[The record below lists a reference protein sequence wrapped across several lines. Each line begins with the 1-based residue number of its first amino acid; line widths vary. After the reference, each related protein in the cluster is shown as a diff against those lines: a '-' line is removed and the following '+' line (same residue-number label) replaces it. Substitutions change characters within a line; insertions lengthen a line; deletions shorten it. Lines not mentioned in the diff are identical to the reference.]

1 MRASSYCDW
10 HDPPTSWAEFVI
22 LASASQKRGTT
33 LCYCCCASQ
42 RESFED
48 RSMLRRIGVAIL
60 YFITIGYLLS
70 ILMPSVYCFSH
81 GCKGPGEL
89 DAFMPAFLFTPLGAI
104 TTALSLNNAIH
115 QIRKGQSPW
124 VFWPLAIIF
133 ATVLLGVAALFAII
147 IYHTAFHR

>member
-1 MRASSYCDW
+1 
-10 HDPPTSWAEFVI
+10 
-22 LASASQKRGTT
+22 
-33 LCYCCCASQ
+33 
-42 RESFED
+42 
-48 RSMLRRIGVAIL
+48 MLRRIGVAIF
-60 YFITIGYLLS
+60 YFITIGYILS

-147 IYHTAFHR
+147 IYHTAFRR